1 MNWKEYKKQLLK
13 NKDFK
18 KEYEKLEPEYQVARA
33 VVAARLRRG
42 LTQSEVA
49 ERVKTRQSVIS
60 RLENANT
67 IPTLSFLQR
76 LASALR
82 TEITVTVRPF

>member
-18 KEYEKLEPEYQVARA
+18 REYDKLEPEYQVARA
-33 VVAARLRRG
+33 VVAARLRKG

-49 ERVKTRQSVIS
+49 ELVKTRQSVIS

-82 TEITVTVRPF
+82 TEITVTVRP

>member
-18 KEYEKLEPEYQVARA
+18 REYARLEPEYQVARA
-33 VVAARLRRG
+33 VVAARL
-42 LTQSEVA
+42 
-49 ERVKTRQSVIS
+49 
-60 RLENANT
+60 ENANT
-67 IPTLSFLQR
+67 IPTLSFLKR

-82 TEITVTVRPF
+82 TEITVTVRP